1 MKSNETERM
10 LAEFNEMV
18 KEVDVRFRL
27 NQDLLERAEEYNNK
41 LLGINFTLRNS
52 NENERTRRKHA
63 DAVCEWNLV
72 FMIVGWIVAFVAIA
86 NCMLDFGG

>member
-10 LAEFNEMV
+10 LSEFNEMV
-18 KEVDVRFRL
+18 KELNARFMV
-27 NQDLLERAEEYNNK
+27 NQSSLDQSEEYNNK

-86 NCMLDFGG
+86 NCMLGWGG

>member
-10 LAEFNEMV
+10 LSEFNEMV
-18 KEVDVRFRL
+18 KELNARFMV
-27 NQDLLERAEEYNNK
+27 NQSSLDQSEEYNNK

-86 NCMLDFGG
+86 NCMLDWGG